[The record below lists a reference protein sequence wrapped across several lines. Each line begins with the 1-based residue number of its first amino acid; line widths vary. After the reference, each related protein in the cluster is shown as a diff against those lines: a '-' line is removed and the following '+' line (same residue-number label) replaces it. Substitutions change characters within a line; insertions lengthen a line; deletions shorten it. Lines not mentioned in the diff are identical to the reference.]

1 VIPMSTQPPQD
12 PLDTKD
18 ARTRILSR
26 IRAAQGRPD
35 QAKDREE
42 ELNYNY
48 VAQKPSG
55 PKPAVGDDLLAR
67 FIEQSERLQSTV
79 ARLSS
84 LEEIPSAVAEYLQ
97 ARGLGQRAVIWPTF
111 AQLDWNGAGLTVEA
125 RAPVRDEPTPDMVG
139 ITGCFAAIAETGTL
153 ALLSGADSP
162 ASMALLPETH
172 VAVVP
177 KSRIVAHMEDV
188 FALLRHER
196 GAPPRALNFV
206 SGPSRTGDIE
216 QTIVLGAHGPY
227 RVHLLILEGL

>member
-1 VIPMSTQPPQD
+1 MSTQPPHD
-12 PLDTKD
+12 PLDTQD
-18 ARTRILSR
+18 ARSRILSR

-48 VAQKPSG
+48 MAQKPSG
-55 PKPAVGDDLLAR
+55 PKPPIGDDLVAR
-67 FIEQSERLQSTV
+67 FVAQSERLQSSV

-84 LEEIPSAVAEYLQ
+84 IDEVPGAVAAYLQ
-97 ARGLGQRAVIWPTF
+97 SRGLGERAVIWPTF
-111 AQLDWNGAGLTVEA
+111 EQLDWKSVGLGVEA
-125 RAPVRDEPTPDMVG
+125 RAPVRDDPVPDLVG

-153 ALLSGADSP
+153 ALLSGASSP

-172 VAVVP
+172 IAVVP

-196 GAPPRALNFV
+196 GEPPRALNFV

-227 RVHLLILEGL
+227 RVHLLLLEGL

>member
-1 VIPMSTQPPQD
+1 MSNKP
-12 PLDTKD
+12 PLDGLDTADSRK
-18 ARTRILSR
+18 RILSR
-26 IRAAQGRPD
+26 IRAAQGRAA

-55 PKPAVGDDLLAR
+55 PQPDIGPDLVQR
-67 FIEQSERLQSTV
+67 FIDQSERLQSSV
-79 ARLSS
+79 ARVAAMQDV
-84 LEEIPSAVAEYLQ
+84 PQAVAEYLHG
-97 ARGLGQRAVIWPTF
+97 RGLGNRAVAWPSMKD
-111 AQLDWNGAGLTVEA
+111 LKWNAAGLDVEA
-125 RAPVRDEPTPDMVG
+125 RPPVRDEPTPDLVG

-153 ALLSGADSP
+153 AMLSGPDTP

-172 VAVVP
+172 IAVVAQ
-177 KSRIVAHMEDV
+177 SRIVAYMEDV

-196 GAPPRALNFV
+196 GAPPRALNFI

-227 RVHLLILEGL
+227 RVHLIIVESV

>member
-1 VIPMSTQPPQD
+1 MSTQPPHD
-12 PLDTKD
+12 PLDTQD
-18 ARTRILSR
+18 ARSRILSR

-48 VAQKPSG
+48 MAQKPSG
-55 PKPAVGDDLLAR
+55 PKPPIGDDLVAR
-67 FIEQSERLQSTV
+67 FVAQSERLQSSV

-84 LEEIPSAVAEYLQ
+84 IDEVPGAVAAYLQ
-97 ARGLGQRAVIWPTF
+97 SRGLGDRAVIWPTF
-111 AQLDWNGAGLTVEA
+111 EQLDWKSVGLGVEA
-125 RAPVRDEPTPDMVG
+125 RAPVRDDPVPDLVG

-153 ALLSGADSP
+153 ALLSGAASP

-172 VAVVP
+172 IAVVP

-196 GAPPRALNFV
+196 GEPPRALNFV

-227 RVHLLILEGL
+227 RVHLLLLEGL

>member
-1 VIPMSTQPPQD
+1 MSTQSPQD
-12 PLDTKD
+12 PLDTQD
-18 ARTRILSR
+18 ARARILSR

-55 PKPAVGDDLLAR
+55 PKPPVGDDLVAR
-67 FIEQSERLQSTV
+67 FVQQSERLQSTV
-79 ARLSS
+79 ARLTS
-84 LEEIPSAVAEYLQ
+84 LEEVPGAVAEYLQ
-97 ARGLGQRAVIWPTF
+97 SRGLGQRAVIWPSF
-111 AQLDWNGAGLTVEA
+111 ERLDWSSAGLQVEA
-125 RAPVRDEPTPDMVG
+125 RAPVRDEPAPDMVG

-153 ALLSGADSP
+153 ALVSGAASP

-172 VAVVP
+172 IAVVP

-196 GAPPRALNFV
+196 GEPPRALNFV

-227 RVHLLILEGL
+227 RVHLLLLESL